1 MTIFTFKINQVF
13 SLLYVISSTLAKMKS
28 ALFTKV
34 TFHWSSGLKLGNQC
48 TSELNSSE
56 FRTYVYI
63 CVVRQKR

>member
-34 TFHWSSGLKLGNQC
+34 TFHWFSRI
-48 TSELNSSE
+48 E
-56 FRTYVYI
+56 
-63 CVVRQKR
+63 VRESMYL